1 MGSDPA
7 AVPARQH
14 KRSGRDRTKARSE
27 TWRNLSRSD
36 SVKVAQ
42 YEVLGKGVKDSSVP
56 EADILKW

>member
-27 TWRNLSRSD
+27 SWRNLSRRD
-36 SVKVAQ
+36 PMKVAEYPAGAHARQ
-42 YEVLGKGVKDSSVP
+42 LKG
-56 EADILKW
+56 